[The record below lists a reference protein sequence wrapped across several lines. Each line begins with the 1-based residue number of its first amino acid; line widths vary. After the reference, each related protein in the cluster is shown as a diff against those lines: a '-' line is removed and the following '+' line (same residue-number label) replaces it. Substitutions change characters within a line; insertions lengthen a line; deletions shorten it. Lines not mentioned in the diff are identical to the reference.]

1 MLNKDEND
9 IIRVAKA
16 ELTDDYQVDI
26 TNLDPDIFL
35 SESLSADYWAEPS
48 IGFFPERLKIGCE
61 KVYNLDE
68 NVFMS

>member
-26 TNLDPDIFL
+26 TNLERDIFL
-35 SESLSADYWAEPS
+35 SSADSFSSEYWAEPS
-48 IGFFPERLKIGCE
+48 IGFFPERLKIGD
-61 KVYNLDE
+61 LI
-68 NVFMS
+68 